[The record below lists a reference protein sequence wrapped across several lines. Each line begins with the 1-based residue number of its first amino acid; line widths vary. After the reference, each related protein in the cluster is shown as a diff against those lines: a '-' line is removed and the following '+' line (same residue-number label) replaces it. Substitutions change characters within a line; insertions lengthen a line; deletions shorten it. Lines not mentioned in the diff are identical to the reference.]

1 MDNRRPVGLCRPFD
15 AGKAM
20 RATLTDG
27 RLGARPFSGL
37 VEHVNAIE
45 LTDELV
51 GAEEFVLIDLAHA
64 VMLTRQGIFEEEK
77 GRAVVAALL
86 ALLDK
91 APRSVLAGDPEVG
104 TIGLQIERY
113 LEDHCGPGGLD
124 IQRGRSRIDQKAT
137 GWRMI
142 NRKAVLTVMTELLAL
157 GEVLLIAADRYDG
170 VLIPGYTHLQH
181 AQPTTLGHYFN
192 AHYWSVSRNLTRLA
206 EAYARLNE
214 SPLGGAA
221 YSGTSWPIDREA
233 TARYLGFVR
242 PISNARDAGMASTD
256 AGAELAAA
264 LGLVLAGIGRLAS
277 DLYYWSSTEVGL
289 VRLHP
294 SLCGTSSMMPQ
305 KRNPMVF
312 ERIRGLAGS
321 AAGWGASQLGVLHTA
336 TSTDAD
342 QSYVHNLIPA
352 YCRETSGAISLLK
365 ESIATLEVD
374 VEKMQK
380 SAGRHWTT
388 ASALADELAHTQG
401 MSFRPAHE
409 AVARFV
415 TAHEA
420 SGVPEGR
427 FRPELGD
434 APLHKYSEQQLNAI
448 LDPAA
453 FVESRTSPG
462 GTSSTRRRELA
473 ADAAADIQ
481 AHRNAFASLTEGI
494 EQGRHRLLQ
503 DARTLV
509 GGQ

>member
-1 MDNRRPVGLCRPFD
+1 
-15 AGKAM
+15 M
-20 RATLTDG
+20 RGTLTDG
-27 RLGARPFSGL
+27 RLGARPSKGL
-37 VEHVNAIE
+37 IEHLNAVE

-51 GAEEFVLIDLAHA
+51 GAEEFVLIDIAHA
-64 VMLTRQGIFEEEK
+64 VMLTHQNIFEEEH
-77 GRAVVAALL
+77 GRSLVAALL

-91 APRSVLAGDPEVG
+91 DPRSLLAGDPEIG

-113 LEDHCGPGGLD
+113 LEDQCGPGGLD

-142 NRKAVLTVMTELLAL
+142 NRAAVLTVMTELLAL
-157 GEVLLIAADRYDG
+157 GEVLLVAADRYDA

-192 AHYWSVSRNLTRLA
+192 AHYWSVSRNLARLA
-206 EAYARLNE
+206 QAYTRLNE

-233 TARYLGFVR
+233 TAAYLGFVR
-242 PISNARDAGMASTD
+242 PILNARDAGMASTD
-256 AGAELAAA
+256 IGAELAAT
-264 LGLVLAGIGRLAS
+264 LGLALAGISRPAS

-305 KRNPMVF
+305 KRNPMVL

-321 AAGWGASQLGVLHTA
+321 AAGWSASQLGVMHTA

-342 QSYVHNLIPA
+342 QSYVHNLIPG
-352 YCRETSGAISLLK
+352 YCRETSGAISLLA

-388 ASALADELAHTQG
+388 ASALADDLARTQG

-409 AVARFV
+409 VVARFV

-420 SGVPEGR
+420 TNVPEGTLR
-427 FRPELGD
+427 CELGD
-434 APLHKYSEQQLNAI
+434 APLRRYTEQELAAI
-448 LDPAA
+448 LDPGA
-453 FVESRTSPG
+453 FVESRTSTG

-473 ADAAADIQ
+473 REAAVDLE
-481 AHRNAFASLTEGI
+481 AHRSTVTSLAEGI
-494 EQGRHRLLQ
+494 EQARERLLG
-503 DARTLV
+503 DAKALV

>member
-1 MDNRRPVGLCRPFD
+1 
-15 AGKAM
+15 M

-27 RLGARPFSGL
+27 RLGARPSAGL
-37 VEHVNAIE
+37 VEHVNAVE
-45 LTDELV
+45 LTDELA
-51 GAEEFVLIDLAHA
+51 GAEEFVLIDIAHA
-64 VMLTRQGIFEEEK
+64 VMLTRQNIFEEEH
-77 GRAVVAALL
+77 GRSLVAALL

-91 APRSVLAGDPEVG
+91 DPRTVLAGDPEIG
-104 TIGLQIERY
+104 TITLQIERY
-113 LEDHCGPGGLD
+113 LEDQCGPSGLD

-142 NRKAVLTVMTELLAL
+142 NRKALLSVMVELRAL
-157 GEVLLIAADRYDG
+157 GEVLLTAADRYDG

-206 EAYARLNE
+206 QAYARLNE

-221 YSGTSWPIDREA
+221 YSGTSWPLDREA
-233 TARYLGFVR
+233 TAAYLGFVR

-256 AGAELAAA
+256 VGAELSAT
-264 LGLVLAGIGRLAS
+264 LGLALAGISRLAS

-321 AAGWGASQLGVLHTA
+321 AAGWGASQLGMMHTA

-342 QSYVHNLIPA
+342 QSYVHNLIPG
-352 YCRETSGAISLLK
+352 YCRETSGAISLLA
-365 ESIATLEVD
+365 ESVATLEVD

-380 SAGRHWTT
+380 SAGRHWAT
-388 ASALADELAHTQG
+388 ASALADDLARTHG

-409 AVARFV
+409 VVARFV

-420 SGVPEGR
+420 AGAPEGSL
-427 FRPELGD
+427 RPELGD
-434 APLHKYSEQQLNAI
+434 PPLPHYTEQQLTAI

-473 ADAAADIQ
+473 AEAAADIET
-481 AHRNAFASLTEGI
+481 HLSTVTSLADGI
-494 EQGRHRLLQ
+494 EQSRERLLR
-503 DARTLV
+503 DAKTLV
-509 GGQ
+509 EG

>member
-1 MDNRRPVGLCRPFD
+1 
-15 AGKAM
+15 M

-27 RLGARPFSGL
+27 RLGARPSAGL
-37 VEHVNAIE
+37 VEHVNAVE
-45 LTDELV
+45 LTDELA
-51 GAEEFVLIDLAHA
+51 GAEEFVLIDIAHA
-64 VMLTRQGIFEEEK
+64 VMLTRQQIFTEEH
-77 GRAVVAALL
+77 GRSLVAALL
-86 ALLDK
+86 DLLDK
-91 APRSVLAGDPEVG
+91 DPRTVLAGDPEIG
-104 TIGLQIERY
+104 TITLQIERY
-113 LEDHCGPGGLD
+113 LEDQCGPGGLD

-142 NRKAVLTVMTELLAL
+142 NRKALLSVMTELLAL
-157 GEVLLIAADRYDG
+157 GDALLTASDRYDS

-206 EAYARLNE
+206 QAYARLNE

-233 TARYLGFVR
+233 TAAYLGFSR

-256 AGAELAAA
+256 VGAELSAT
-264 LGLVLAGIGRLAS
+264 LGLALAGISRLAS

-321 AAGWGASQLGVLHTA
+321 AAGWSASQLGVMHTA

-342 QSYVHNLIPA
+342 QSYVHNLIPG
-352 YCRETSGAISLLK
+352 YCREASGAISLLA
-365 ESIATLEVD
+365 ESVATLEVD
-374 VEKMQK
+374 VGRMQK

-388 ASALADELAHTQG
+388 ASALADDLARTHG

-409 AVARFV
+409 VVARFV

-420 SGVPEGR
+420 ADAPEGSV
-427 FRPELGD
+427 RPELGD
-434 APLHKYSEQQLNAI
+434 PPLRHYSEQQLTAI
-448 LDPAA
+448 LDPGA

-462 GTSSTRRRELA
+462 GTSTTRRRELA
-473 ADAAADIQ
+473 AEAAEDIETHQSTVTSLTDGTGQARERLLRDAA
-481 AHRNAFASLTEGI
+481 T
-494 EQGRHRLLQ
+494 LL
-503 DARTLV
+503 
-509 GGQ
+509 GG

>member
-1 MDNRRPVGLCRPFD
+1 
-15 AGKAM
+15 M
-20 RATLTDG
+20 RTTLTDG
-27 RLGARPFSGL
+27 RLGARPSRGL
-37 VEHVNAIE
+37 IEHVNGVE
-45 LTDELV
+45 LTDELI
-51 GAEEFVLIDLAHA
+51 GAEEFVLLDMAHA
-64 VMLTRQGIFEEEK
+64 VMLTRQNIFEEEH
-77 GRAVVAALL
+77 GRSLVAALL

-91 APRSVLAGDPEVG
+91 DPRSVLAGDPEIG

-113 LEDHCGPGGLD
+113 LEDQCGPGGLD

-142 NRKAVLTVMTELLAL
+142 NRTAILSVMTELLAL
-157 GEVLLIAADRYDG
+157 GEVLLITADRYDG

-233 TARYLGFVR
+233 TAAYLGFVR

-256 AGAELAAA
+256 VGAELAAT
-264 LGLVLAGIGRLAS
+264 LGLALAGISRLAS

-342 QSYVHNLIPA
+342 QSYVHNLIPG
-352 YCRETSGAISLLK
+352 YCRETSGAISLLE

-374 VEKMQK
+374 VEKLQK

-388 ASALADELAHTQG
+388 ASALADDLARTQG

-420 SGVPEGR
+420 ADEPEGSL
-427 FRPELGD
+427 RPELGD
-434 APLHKYSEQQLNAI
+434 TPLREYTAQQLAAI

-473 ADAAADIQ
+473 TEAAADIE
-481 AHRNAFASLTEGI
+481 AHHRTVTSLTDGI
-494 EQGRHRLLQ
+494 TQARERLIR
-503 DARTLV
+503 DAKTLV
-509 GGQ
+509 GG

>member
-1 MDNRRPVGLCRPFD
+1 
-15 AGKAM
+15 M
-20 RATLTDG
+20 RGTLTDG
-27 RLGARPFSGL
+27 RLGARPSKGL
-37 VEHVNAIE
+37 IDHLNAVE

-51 GAEEFVLIDLAHA
+51 GAEEFVLIDIAHA
-64 VMLTRQGIFEEEK
+64 VMLTRQNIFEEEH
-77 GRAVVAALL
+77 GRSLVTVLL
-86 ALLDK
+86 ALLDNDS
-91 APRSVLAGDPEVG
+91 RSLLAGDPEIG

-113 LEDHCGPGGLD
+113 LEDQCGPGGLD

-142 NRKAVLTVMTELLAL
+142 NRKAVLSVMTELLAL

-170 VLIPGYTHLQH
+170 LLIPGYTHLQH

-192 AHYWSVSRNLTRLA
+192 AHYWSVSRNLARLA
-206 EAYARLNE
+206 QAYARLNE

-233 TARYLGFVR
+233 TAAYLGFVR
-242 PISNARDAGMASTD
+242 PILNARDAGMASTD
-256 AGAELAAA
+256 IGAELAAT
-264 LGLVLAGIGRLAS
+264 LGLALAGISRLAS

-305 KRNPMVF
+305 KRNPMVL

-321 AAGWGASQLGVLHTA
+321 AAGWGASQLGVMHTA

-342 QSYVHNLIPA
+342 QSYVHNLIPG
-352 YCRETSGAISLLK
+352 YCRETSGAISLLA
-365 ESIATLEVD
+365 ESIGTLEVD
-374 VEKMQK
+374 VDKMQK

-388 ASALADELAHTQG
+388 ASALADDLARTQG

-409 AVARFV
+409 VVARFV
-415 TAHEA
+415 AAHETA
-420 SGVPEGR
+420 GETEGSL
-427 FRPELGD
+427 RPVLGEGPLRQYTEQEL
-434 APLHKYSEQQLNAI
+434 AAI
-448 LDPAA
+448 LDPGA
-453 FVESRTSPG
+453 FVESRTSTG

-473 ADAAADIQ
+473 REAAADID
-481 AHRNAFASLTEGI
+481 AHRSTVTSLAEGI
-494 EQGRHRLLQ
+494 EQARERLLR
-503 DARTLV
+503 DAKGLV

>member
-1 MDNRRPVGLCRPFD
+1 
-15 AGKAM
+15 M

-27 RLGARPFSGL
+27 RLGARPSRAL
-37 VEHVNAIE
+37 IEHVNAVE
-45 LTDELV
+45 LNDELV

-64 VMLTRQGIFEEEK
+64 VMLMRQEIFEEEH
-77 GRAVVAALL
+77 GRSVVGALL
-86 ALLDK
+86 ALLEKD
-91 APRSVLAGDPEVG
+91 PRSALAGDPEIG

-113 LEDHCGPGGLD
+113 LEDQCGPGGLD
-124 IQRGRSRIDQKAT
+124 IQRGRSRIDQKGT

-142 NRKAVLTVMTELLAL
+142 NRAALLSVMNELLAL

-206 EAYARLNE
+206 QAYVRLNE

-233 TARYLGFVR
+233 TAAYLGFVR
-242 PISNARDAGMASTD
+242 PIANARDAGMASTD
-256 AGAELAAA
+256 VGAELSGA
-264 LGLVLAGIGRLAS
+264 LGLALAGISRLAS
-277 DLYYWSSTEVGL
+277 DLYYWSSTEVEL
-289 VRLHP
+289 VRLHS

-321 AAGWGASQLGVLHTA
+321 AAGWGASQLGMMHTA

-342 QSYVHNLIPA
+342 QSYVHNLIPG
-352 YCRETSGAISLLK
+352 YCRETSGAISLLA

-388 ASALADELAHTQG
+388 ASALADDLARTQG

-409 AVARFV
+409 VVARFV
-415 TAHEA
+415 TAHEVA
-420 SGVPEGR
+420 GAPEGSL
-427 FRPELGD
+427 RPEMGE
-434 APLHKYSEQQLNAI
+434 APLRQYTEQQLAAI
-448 LDPAA
+448 LDPGA

-473 ADAAADIQ
+473 AQAAADID
-481 AHRNAFASLTEGI
+481 AHRRTVTSLADSI
-494 EQGRHRLLQ
+494 EQARERLLQ
-503 DARTLV
+503 DAKTLV
-509 GGQ
+509 GGK

>member
-1 MDNRRPVGLCRPFD
+1 
-15 AGKAM
+15 M
-20 RATLTDG
+20 RSTLTDG
-27 RLGARPFSGL
+27 RLGVRPSTGL
-37 VEHVNAIE
+37 VEHVNAVE

-51 GAEEFVLIDLAHA
+51 GADEFVLQDIAHA
-64 VMLTRQGIFEEEK
+64 MMLTRQHIFDEEHGRSMVAVLLTLLEK
-77 GRAVVAALL
+77 G
-86 ALLDK
+86 
-91 APRSVLAGDPEVG
+91 PRTVLAGDAEIG

-113 LEDHCGPGGLD
+113 LEEQCGPAGLD

-142 NRKAVLTVMTELLAL
+142 NRKAVLSVMAELLEL
-157 GEVLLIAADRYDG
+157 GAVLLAAADRCDD

-192 AHYWSVSRNLTRLA
+192 AHYWSVSRNLTRLRQ
-206 EAYARLNE
+206 AYARLNE

-221 YSGTSWPIDREA
+221 YSGTSWPIDRES
-233 TARYLGFVR
+233 TAAYLGFAR

-256 AGAELAAA
+256 IGAELSAA
-264 LGLVLAGIGRLAS
+264 LALALAGISRLAS

-321 AAGWGASQLGVLHTA
+321 AAGWSASQLGVLHTA

-342 QSYVHNLIPA
+342 QSYVHNPIPEQ
-352 YCRETSGAISLLK
+352 CRETSGAIALLA
-365 ESIATLEVD
+365 ESVATLEINI
-374 VEKMQK
+374 EKMQQ

-388 ASALADELAHTQG
+388 ASALADELARTHE

-409 AVARFV
+409 VVARFV
-415 TAHEA
+415 TAHETA
-420 SGVPEGR
+420 GAADGDI
-427 FRPELGD
+427 RPELGEP
-434 APLHKYSEQQLNAI
+434 PLNGYSKQQLRDI

-453 FVESRTSPG
+453 FVASRTSPG
-462 GTSSTRRRELA
+462 GTASDRRRELA
-473 ADAAADIQ
+473 TEAAADID
-481 AHRNAFASLTEGI
+481 AHRGDITSLADGI
-494 EQGRHRLLQ
+494 QLARKRLLE
-503 DARTLV
+503 DAAALV
-509 GGQ
+509 GGT

>member
-1 MDNRRPVGLCRPFD
+1 
-15 AGKAM
+15 M
-20 RATLTDG
+20 RTTLTDG
-27 RLGARPFSGL
+27 RLGARPSRGL
-37 VEHVNAIE
+37 IEHVNGLE

-51 GAEEFVLIDLAHA
+51 GAEEFVLIDIAHS
-64 VMLTRQGIFEEEK
+64 VMLTRQSIFEEGH
-77 GRAVVAALL
+77 GRSLVAALL
-86 ALLDK
+86 ALLDND
-91 APRSVLAGDPEVG
+91 PRSVLAGDPEIG
-104 TIGLQIERY
+104 SIGLQIERY
-113 LEDHCGPGGLD
+113 LEEQCGPGGLD

-142 NRKAVLTVMTELLAL
+142 NRKAVLSVMTELLAL
-157 GEVLLIAADRYDG
+157 GEVLLTTADRYDG
-170 VLIPGYTHLQH
+170 ALMPGYSHLQH

-221 YSGTSWPIDREA
+221 YSGTSWPIDREE
-233 TARYLGFVR
+233 TAAYLGFVR

-256 AGAELAAA
+256 VGAELAAT
-264 LGLVLAGIGRLAS
+264 LGLALAGISRLAS

-312 ERIRGLAGS
+312 ERIRGLAGN

-342 QSYVHNLIPA
+342 QSYVHNLIPG

-374 VEKMQK
+374 IEKMQK

-388 ASALADELAHTQG
+388 ASALADDLARTQG

-420 SGVPEGR
+420 ADEPEGSL
-427 FRPELGD
+427 RPELGE
-434 APLHKYSEQQLNAI
+434 APLSEYTKQQLTAI

-453 FVESRTSPG
+453 FVESRASAG
-462 GTSSTRRRELA
+462 GTSSIRRRELA
-473 ADAAADIQ
+473 AEAAADIE
-481 AHRNAFASLTEGI
+481 AHHRTLVSLTDSITRARE
-494 EQGRHRLLQ
+494 RLIQ
-503 DARTLV
+503 DAKTLV
-509 GGQ
+509 GG